1 MAIPRWSHP
10 AVPYIAAVH
19 SALPLVSRH
28 YLVVDLAVLIYIILW
43 HICISDYNYASQLWF
58 LTTVPYYAASCVMAP
73 VSLIDHNIIQRSTD
87 CVPHHSM
94 LGIEGYTLLLNCKLW
109 YWISCEHAV
118 YSFSLHVHRRSHLY
132 IQCIIYA
139 LHIALL
145 VHSSDRCGFSP
156 LLSRGMRDEACVQ
169 KRDFPMI
176 QLCAVMLDIRY

>member
-1 MAIPRWSHP
+1 M
-10 AVPYIAAVH
+10 
-19 SALPLVSRH
+19 VS
-28 YLVVDLAVLIYIILW
+28 YDSSILRSIMC
-43 HICISDYNYASQLWF
+43 HG
-58 LTTVPYYAASCVMAP
+58 P
-73 VSLIDHNIIQRSTD
+73 VSLIDNNIIQRSTD
-87 CVPHHSM
+87 CVPHRSM

-118 YSFSLHVHRRSHLY
+118 YSFSLHVHRRTHLY

-176 QLCAVMLDIRY
+176 QLCTVMVDIRY